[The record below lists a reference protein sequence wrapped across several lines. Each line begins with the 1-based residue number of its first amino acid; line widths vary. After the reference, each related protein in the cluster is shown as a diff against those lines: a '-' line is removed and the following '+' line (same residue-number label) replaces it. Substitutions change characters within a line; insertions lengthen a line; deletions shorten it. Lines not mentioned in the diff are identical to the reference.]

1 MQKVNDLNV
10 LTLYVSD
17 IETAKKFY
25 KEILGFE
32 DGGEMPP
39 GVLFKSGKVTIYAE
53 PGRRKKPEQSREYAE
68 FSPSFSVDSVRE
80 CHEFLKT
87 EGVKIVEKYQEF
99 APDFA
104 LFKFEDPD
112 GNLLEISGK
121 P

>member
-1 MQKVNDLNV
+1 MQKVRELNV

-17 IETAKKFY
+17 IEAAKKFY
-25 KEILGFE
+25 KEKLGFE
-32 DGGEMPP
+32 EGGKMPP
-39 GVLFKSGKVTIYAE
+39 GIILKSGKVTIYAE
-53 PGRRKKPEQSREYAE
+53 PGRKKRSDQAREYAE
-68 FSPSFSVDSVRE
+68 YSPSFSVDNVRE
-80 CHEFLKT
+80 CHDFLKS
-87 EGVKIVEKYQEF
+87 EGVKIFEKYQEF